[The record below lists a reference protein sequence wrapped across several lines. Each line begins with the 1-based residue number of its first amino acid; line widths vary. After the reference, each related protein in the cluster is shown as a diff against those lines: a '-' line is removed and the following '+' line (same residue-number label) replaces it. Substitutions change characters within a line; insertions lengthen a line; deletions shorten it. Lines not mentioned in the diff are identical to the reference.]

1 MFKYSKISKSITVVA
16 IGVAVANT
24 SVASEPVVEQTD
36 VVSDPKLERIVVT
49 ATKRLTTAIEIPM
62 AIQAISGEN
71 MSARGIDN
79 LDQLA
84 AAIPNFQVGD
94 GLLST
99 VVAMRGMSSQP
110 ERGFDQSVG
119 MFIDGIYKPRSRQYR
134 APFMDVSRVE
144 VLRGPQAVL
153 FGLNS
158 TAGAVS
164 IVTNSNEPG
173 DYYEGTIKTKY
184 EFEYGGTTVEG
195 VFGGGVSDQLGL
207 RLAAKYRKDDEGQ
220 TENLYD
226 GKDYGAVD
234 ETVVRGSAVW
244 IPSDDITF
252 TLKADYA
259 NFEANGNPGEEMSPQ
274 LFGGLNGNDEA
285 ELNHINNWEHNVGYS
300 MMNATGDL
308 DRDDAGIDQESV
320 NVSLIYEQEFG
331 DSMLTATFGY
341 SDMESNMAQDGDT
354 GPLFFIVSGYHE
366 EYEQTSLEVRWSSPV
381 GETLEWIAGAYYQ
394 DSELFNGQPNVVGGA
409 YDSFFGFGFS
419 PDDPMAYLTGEM
431 GSDSTTVSTFGILTW
446 NVSDVLKVTGGL
458 RWVDTEMDYF
468 RGDSGCTTSDEALLP
483 QATLDAYSAY
493 FFCFGSPNYK
503 ADRSS
508 DNIMP
513 ELSVQWDA
521 TDNLMIYSKVSESAK
536 AGGFGFSVL
545 IESGADGIP
554 LAEFDD
560 EKALGYEIGTKYQ
573 ADNYEVSVTAF
584 HTTFTD
590 LQVNSF
596 DPVTFIGS
604 IQNAAEVVSKGLE
617 VEGRWAATD
626 WMMLRG
632 SLAYLDSGFVEFDGA
647 PCGALDNHP
656 ASTTIPGTCNLSGV
670 DTAYAPELA
679 GSFDADFYF
688 PLNEIVGLIGGVT
701 LSYSDDYFTDSDLTQ
716 EFKQD
721 SYSMVDAR
729 IGIEAE
735 DGTWSISLIG
745 NNLTDEIIINQTSLY
760 FTQNA
765 FLKSARTVSLQGMYR
780 FGD

>member
-1 MFKYSKISKSITVVA
+1 MFKYSKIGKSIAVVA
-16 IGVAVANT
+16 VGVAVAQ
-24 SVASEPVVEQTD
+24 SGVASDLVFEE
-36 VVSDPKLERIVVT
+36 IVVT
-49 ATKRLTTAIEIPM
+49 ATKRATTLKEIPM
-62 AIQAISGEN
+62 AIQAVSGEA
-71 MSARGIDN
+71 MSTRGIDN

-164 IVTNSNEPG
+164 IVSNSNQPG
-173 DYYEGTIKTKY
+173 DEFEASLQTKY
-184 EFEYGGTTVEG
+184 DFEYGGTTVEG
-195 VFGGGVSDQLGL
+195 VVGGGVSDQLGL
-207 RLAAKYRKDDEGQ
+207 RLATKYRKDSDGQ
-220 TENLYD
+220 TKNLFD

-234 ETVVRGSAVW
+234 EVVLRGSAVW
-244 IPSDDITF
+244 APSDDTTI

-259 NFEANGNPGEEMSPQ
+259 NFEADGNPGEEMSPQ
-274 LFGGLNGNDEA
+274 LFGGANGNFEA
-285 ELNHINNWEHNVGYS
+285 ELNHVNNWEHNVGYS
-300 MMNATGDL
+300 MMQATGDL

-320 NVSLIYEQEFG
+320 NVSLAFEQMFG
-331 DSMLTATFGY
+331 DSTLSMALGY

-366 EYEQTSLEVRWSSPV
+366 EYEQTSLEVRWTSPA
-381 GETLEWIAGAYYQ
+381 GETLEWITGAYYQ

-419 PDDPMAYLTGEM
+419 PDAPMAYLSGEM
-431 GSDSTTVSTFGILTW
+431 GSESTSVSAFGILTW
-446 NVSDVLKVTGGL
+446 NVSDILKVTGGL

-468 RGDSGCTTSDEALLP
+468 RGDSGCTTSDETLLP
-483 QATLDAYSAY
+483 QATLNAYSSY
-493 FFCFGSPNYK
+493 FFCFGAPNYK

-513 ELSVQWDA
+513 ELAVQWDA
-521 TDNLMIYSKVSESAK
+521 TDELMIYGKVSESAK

-545 IESGADGIP
+545 IDSGADGIP

-560 EKALGYEIGTKYQ
+560 EKALGFEIGAKYQ
-573 ADNYEVSVTAF
+573 ANNYEVNVAAF

-596 DPVTFIGS
+596 DPVTFVGS
-604 IQNAAEVVSKGLE
+604 IQNAAKVVSQGLE
-617 VEGRWAATD
+617 VDGRWAVTD
-626 WMMLRG
+626 WLMLSG
-632 SLAYLDSGFVEFDGA
+632 SLAYLNSEFEEFDGA

-656 ASTTIPGTCNLSGV
+656 ASTTIPGSCNLSGV
-670 DTAYAPELA
+670 GTAYAPEVA
-679 GSFDADFYF
+679 GSFDADFNF
-688 PLNEIVGLIGGVT
+688 PLDNNLALIGGVS
-701 LSYSDDYFTDSDLTQ
+701 LSYSDDYFTDSDLTK

-721 SYSMVDAR
+721 SYTMVNAR
-729 IGIEAE
+729 IGLEAE
-735 DGTWSISLIG
+735 DGKWSLSLIG
-745 NNLTDEIIINQTSLY
+745 NNLTDEIVINQTSLY

-765 FLKSARTVSLQGMYR
+765 FLKSARTVAIQGVYR
-780 FGD
+780 FGG